1 MRDHGTGLRQEG
13 AALWMHVQW
22 YGANANI
29 TQRENEKEKKKERDA
44 KKDKPQSFAYPAA
57 SLILPASLFIF
68 RHVNQR
74 CTNEGLHVFVPSYR
88 AIASAP
94 VIWRTLK
101 YIDTVTRTQ
110 MRFTRFARVITK
122 NIKKTSR
129 KRQEEKRASVK
140 AGEILYDMYMGDA
153 SRHNTNLLRKY
164 IDCTIKWEAYRVYWH
179 FEPSNRNYRTQC
191 ILLTPR
197 KMEAKPSPYPINR
210 AITLW

>member
-1 MRDHGTGLRQEG
+1 MVQMLISHREGT
-13 AALWMHVQW
+13 
-22 YGANANI
+22 
-29 TQRENEKEKKKERDA
+29 KKKKKEKDA

-101 YIDTVTRTQ
+101 YVDTVTRTQ
-110 MRFTRFARVITK
+110 MRSTRYARVIK
-122 NIKKTSR
+122 RKHQENIKR
-129 KRQEEKRASVK
+129 KKERE
-140 AGEILYDMYMGDA
+140 AGEILYNMHMGGA
-153 SRHNTNLLRKY
+153 SWHNTNLLRKY
-164 IDCTIKWEAYRVYWH
+164 VDCTIKWEAYRVYWH
-179 FEPSNRNYRTQC
+179 FKPSNRNYRTQC